1 MVARAKAWLGNLGLQ
16 RRIQLL
22 TAVGLLVIFAFFWW
36 AGQQAVETSTRQSL
50 DNQVAVASAVASS
63 LDYRLN
69 AALSLL
75 AATATELDLSRGNP
89 ADLQAATLRKAQSQ
103 LSTFGQ
109 RLFWLDADGSVLWTE
124 PFDASLIA
132 RPFSSLPA
140 VRPAL
145 EENARY
151 ISDLIQSPTATS
163 AGSAGPT
170 SAGSVE
176 PTSSQPLILLAV
188 SVSRPAGGVDSL
200 LVEEVDA
207 DQLGLGDLLSRVT
220 VKNGYIQV
228 VDHAGIVLAS
238 SLSWSRFYKGDH
250 TQQFASLID
259 SQKPMVGECHQC
271 HAGNAPGN
279 GNSGR
284 TAEILAFAPLSVAP
298 WGVAVREPAG
308 DVLAP
313 ANTLRMQLLLGG
325 GVALAATWL
334 ITWLITRQIVEPIKA
349 MGEASAQFAAGH
361 LDVPVPSGGID
372 EVARLTANLEQMR
385 VRLEAT
391 LADHRRWNEALE
403 EMVEERTRELTSL
416 YEQFQGKEVM
426 VKQLLGQVLTAQEE
440 ERTRLARELHDTIG
454 QSLTAIIMTTTAVEN
469 SLPATLVSGREKL
482 VTVRHIAAQ
491 TLQDLRNLIFDLR
504 PEILDDLGLS
514 LAIRSQVKKCLEPAG
529 VKASLKAAGLKNQL
543 PAEVETA
550 VFRVVQEAITNIARH
565 AQASEANISLVL
577 KEGKLIV
584 RVEDNGVGF
593 DPALVMNN
601 GQTGWGLRGMQERIT
616 LLGGKFYI
624 GSNSGTGTL
633 LLAEV
638 PLEQASLPELPSPDR
653 TESNI
658 ERNHAGTEITN
669 GPDSRSDRR

>member
-1 MVARAKAWLGNLGLQ
+1 MLVRTRAWLGNLGLQ

-22 TAVGLLVIFAFFWW
+22 TAVGLLLIFAFFWW
-36 AGQQAVETSTRQSL
+36 AGQRAIDTSTRQSL

-75 AATATELDLSRGNP
+75 AATAEELDLSRRGP
-89 ADLQAATLRKAQSQ
+89 ADLQAAALRKAQSQ
-103 LSTFGQ
+103 LSTYGR
-109 RLFWLDADGSVLWTE
+109 RLFWLDTDGNVLWTE
-124 PFDASLIA
+124 PFDVSLTA
-132 RPFSSLPA
+132 RPFPDFPA
-140 VRPAL
+140 ARPAL

-151 ISDLIQSPTATS
+151 ISNLIQPPA
-163 AGSAGPT
+163 A
-170 SAGSVE
+170 
-176 PTSSQPLILLAV
+176 TSSQPYILLAV
-188 SVSRPAGGVDSL
+188 SVSRPAGGIDSL

-207 DQLGLGDLLSRVT
+207 DQLGLGDLLSRVA

-228 VDHAGIVLAS
+228 VDYEGMVLAS
-238 SLSWSRFYKGDH
+238 SLSWFRFYKGDH
-250 TQQFASLID
+250 THQFARLID
-259 SQKPMVGECHQC
+259 SQQPMVSDCHQC
-271 HAGNAPGN
+271 HAGDGQTAGSSGS

-284 TAEILAFAPLSVAP
+284 TEEILAFAPLSVAP

-349 MGEASAQFAAGH
+349 LDKASAQFAAGR

-426 VKQLLGQVLTAQEE
+426 VKRLLGQVLTAQEE

-454 QSLTAIIMTTTAVEN
+454 QSLTAILMTTTAVEA
-469 SLPATLVSGREKL
+469 SLPATLTSGREKL

-504 PEILDDLGLS
+504 PEILDDLGLA

-529 VKASLKAAGLKNQL
+529 VKVRLKAAGLKDQL

-565 AQASEANISLVL
+565 AQASEANISLVH
-577 KEGKLIV
+577 KDGKLIV

-593 DPALVMNN
+593 DPALVMSN
-601 GQTGWGLRGMQERIT
+601 GQTGWGLRGMEERIT

-624 GSNSGTGTL
+624 GSKSGAGTL

-638 PLEQASLPELPSPDR
+638 PLEQASLPELPRP
-653 TESNI
+653 
-658 ERNHAGTEITN
+658 AGE
-669 GPDSRSDRR
+669 

>member
-1 MVARAKAWLGNLGLQ
+1 MLVRARAWLGNLGLQ

-36 AGQQAVETSTRQSL
+36 VGQQAIETSTRQSL

-75 AATATELDLSRGNP
+75 ASTATELDLSRGDP
-89 ADLQAATLRKAQSQ
+89 AALQAGTLRKAQSQ
-103 LSTFGQ
+103 LSAYGR
-109 RLFWLDADGSVLWTE
+109 RLFWLDPDGNVLWTE

-132 RPFSSLPA
+132 KPFSDFPA

-145 EENARY
+145 EENTRY
-151 ISDLIQSPTATS
+151 ISNLLQSPV
-163 AGSAGPT
+163 PT
-170 SAGSVE
+170 SASSVE
-176 PTSSQPLILLAV
+176 PTSARSYIFLAV

-207 DQLGLGDLLSRVT
+207 DRLGLGDLLSRVT

-238 SLSWSRFYKGDH
+238 SLSWYRFYKGDH
-250 TQQFASLID
+250 TNQFARLID
-259 SQKPMVGECHQC
+259 SQQSLVGECHQC
-271 HAGNAPGN
+271 HAGNDPG
-279 GNSGR
+279 SSSSR
-284 TAEILAFAPLSVAP
+284 TEEILAFAPLSVAP
-298 WGVAVREPAG
+298 WGVAVREPAA
-308 DVLAP
+308 DVLAA

-334 ITWLITRQIVEPIKA
+334 ITWLITRQILEPIKA
-349 MGEASAQFAAGH
+349 MGEASAQFAAGR

-403 EMVEERTRELTSL
+403 EMVEERTRELTNL

-426 VKQLLGQVLTAQEE
+426 CKRLLGQVLTAQEE

-469 SLPATLVSGREKL
+469 SLPAALVSGRDKL
-482 VTVRHIAAQ
+482 ATVRHIAAQ

-504 PEILDDLGLS
+504 PEILDDLGLA

-529 VKASLKAAGLKNQL
+529 VKVHLKAAGIKDQL
-543 PAEVETA
+543 PAEIETA

-565 AQASEANISLVL
+565 AQATEANISLVH
-577 KEGKLIV
+577 KDGKLIV
-584 RVEDNGVGF
+584 RVEDDGVGF

-601 GQTGWGLRGMQERIT
+601 GQTGWGLRGMEERIT

-624 GSNSGTGTL
+624 GSKAGSGTL

-638 PLEQASLPELPSPDR
+638 PLEQTGLLELSNLSRPEP
-653 TESNI
+653 NK
-658 ERNHAGTEITN
+658 G
-669 GPDSRSDRR
+669 

>member
-1 MVARAKAWLGNLGLQ
+1 MLVRARAWLGNLGLQ

-22 TAVGLLVIFAFFWW
+22 TAVGLSVIFAFFWW

-75 AATATELDLSRGNP
+75 AATATELDLSRRAP
-89 ADLQAATLRKAQSQ
+89 ADLQAATLQKAQSQ
-103 LSTFGQ
+103 LSAYGR
-109 RLFWLDADGSVLWTE
+109 RLFWLDPDGNVLWVE
-124 PFDASLIA
+124 PFDAGLVA
-132 RPFSSLPA
+132 RPFPDFPA

-151 ISDLIQSPTATS
+151 ISNLIQSPA
-163 AGSAGPT
+163 A
-170 SAGSVE
+170 
-176 PTSSQPLILLAV
+176 TSSQPFILLAV
-188 SVSRPAGGVDSL
+188 SVSRPAGGIDSL

-207 DQLGLGDLLSRVT
+207 DQLGLGDLLSRVA

-228 VDHAGIVLAS
+228 VDHAGTVLAS

-250 TQQFASLID
+250 TNQFARMID
-259 SQKPMVGECHQC
+259 SQQSMVGECHQC
-271 HAGNAPGN
+271 HT
-279 GNSGR
+279 GNSKPATSAQSGDSSR
-284 TAEILAFAPLSVAP
+284 TEEILAFAPLSVAP

-349 MGEASAQFAAGH
+349 MGEASAQFAAGR

-426 VKQLLGQVLTAQEE
+426 CKRLLGQVLTAQEE

-454 QSLTAIIMTTTAVEN
+454 QALTAIIMTTTVVEN
-469 SLPATLVSGREKL
+469 SLPAALVSGRDKL
-482 VTVRHIAAQ
+482 ATVRHIAAQ

-504 PEILDDLGLS
+504 PEILDDLGLA

-529 VKASLKAAGLKNQL
+529 VKVHLKAAGLKDQL

-565 AQASEANISLVL
+565 AQATEANISLIH
-577 KEGKLIV
+577 KDGKLIV
-584 RVEDNGVGF
+584 RVEDDGVGF

-601 GQTGWGLRGMQERIT
+601 GQTGWGLRGMEERIT

-624 GSNSGTGTL
+624 GSKAGNGTL

-638 PLEQASLPELPSPDR
+638 PLEQTGLPALPNLDKLEPSEHKTSEAPSSQR
-653 TESNI
+653 
-658 ERNHAGTEITN
+658 HK
-669 GPDSRSDRR
+669 

>member
-1 MVARAKAWLGNLGLQ
+1 MVVRAKAWLGNLGLQ

-36 AGQQAVETSTRQSL
+36 AGQQAVETSTQQSL

-75 AATATELDLSRGNP
+75 AATATELDLSQRDSP

-103 LSTFGQ
+103 LSTYGR
-109 RLFWLDADGSVLWTE
+109 RLFWLAPDGSVLWTE
-124 PFDASLIA
+124 PFDAGLTA
-132 RPFSSLPA
+132 KPFPNFPA

-151 ISDLIQSPTATS
+151 ISDLIQPPAATS
-163 AGSAGPT
+163 T
-170 SAGSVE
+170 
-176 PTSSQPLILLAV
+176 QPFILLAV

-207 DQLGLGDLLSRVT
+207 DQLGLGDLLSRVS

-238 SLSWSRFYKGDH
+238 SLSWYRFYKGDH
-250 TQQFASLID
+250 TTQFARLID
-259 SQKPMVGECHQC
+259 SQQPMVGECHQC
-271 HAGNAPGN
+271 HADNAPGN

-284 TAEILAFAPLSVAP
+284 TEEILAFAPLSVAP

-308 DVLAP
+308 DVLAA
-313 ANTLRMQLLLGG
+313 ANTLRMQLLLGA

-426 VKQLLGQVLTAQEE
+426 CKQLLGQVLTAQEE

-454 QSLTAIIMTTTAVEN
+454 QSLTAIIMTATAVEN
-469 SLPATLVSGREKL
+469 SLPATLVSGRDKL
-482 VTVRHIAAQ
+482 ATVRHIAAQ

-514 LAIRSQVKKCLEPAG
+514 LAIRSQAKKCLEPAG
-529 VKASLKAAGLKNQL
+529 VKVHLKAAGLKNQL

-565 AQASEANISLVL
+565 AQASEANISLVH
-577 KEGKLIV
+577 KDGKLIV
-584 RVEDNGVGF
+584 RVEDDGVGF

-601 GQTGWGLRGMQERIT
+601 GQTGWGLRGMEERIT

-624 GSNSGTGTL
+624 GSKSGNGTL

-638 PLEQASLPELPSPDR
+638 PLEQASP
-653 TESNI
+653 
-658 ERNHAGTEITN
+658 
-669 GPDSRSDRR
+669 

>member
-1 MVARAKAWLGNLGLQ
+1 MLVRARAWLGNLGLQ

-22 TAVGLLVIFAFFWW
+22 TAVGLLLIFAFFWW
-36 AGQQAVETSTRQSL
+36 AGQQAIETSTRQSL

-75 AATATELDLSRGNP
+75 AATATELDLSRRDP
-89 ADLQAATLRKAQSQ
+89 ADLQSDTLRKAQSQ
-103 LSTFGQ
+103 LSTYGR
-109 RLFWLDADGSVLWTE
+109 RLYWLDANGSVLWTE
-124 PFDASLIA
+124 PFDAGLIA
-132 RPFSSLPA
+132 RPFPNFPA

-151 ISDLIQSPTATS
+151 ISDLIQPPA
-163 AGSAGPT
+163 
-170 SAGSVE
+170 
-176 PTSSQPLILLAV
+176 PTSSQPFILLAV
-188 SVSRPAGGVDSL
+188 AVSRPAGGVDSL

-238 SLSWSRFYKGDH
+238 SLSWYRFYKGDH
-250 TQQFASLID
+250 TDQFASLID

-271 HAGNAPGN
+271 HTGNAPGN

-284 TAEILAFAPLSVAP
+284 TEEILAFAPLSVAP

-426 VKQLLGQVLTAQEE
+426 CKQLLGQVLTAQEE

-469 SLPATLVSGREKL
+469 SLPATLVSGRDKL
-482 VTVRHIAAQ
+482 ATVRHIAAQ

-504 PEILDDLGLS
+504 PEILDDLGLA

-529 VKASLKAAGLKNQL
+529 VKVRLKAAGLKNQL

-565 AQASEANISLVL
+565 AQASEASISLVH

-601 GQTGWGLRGMQERIT
+601 GQTGWGLRGMEERIT

-624 GSNSGTGTL
+624 GSKSGNGTL

-638 PLEQASLPELPSPDR
+638 PLEQASLPELPNP
-653 TESNI
+653 T
-658 ERNHAGTEITN
+658 AG
-669 GPDSRSDRR
+669 

>member
-1 MVARAKAWLGNLGLQ
+1 MLVRTRAWLGNLGLQ

-22 TAVGLLVIFAFFWW
+22 TAVGLSVIFAFFWW
-36 AGQQAVETSTRQSL
+36 VGQQAIETSTRQSL
-50 DNQVAVASAVASS
+50 DNQVAVSSAVASS

-75 AATATELDLSRGNP
+75 ASTATELDLSRGDP
-89 ADLQAATLRKAQSQ
+89 AALQAATLRKAQSQ
-103 LSTFGQ
+103 LSAYGR
-109 RLFWLDADGSVLWTE
+109 RLFWLDPDGNVLWVE

-132 RPFSSLPA
+132 RPFSDFPA

-151 ISDLIQSPTATS
+151 ISNLLQSPV
-163 AGSAGPT
+163 PT
-170 SAGSVE
+170 STSSVE
-176 PTSSQPLILLAV
+176 PTSAQSYIFLAV

-207 DQLGLGDLLSRVT
+207 DRLGLGDLLSRVT

-228 VDHAGIVLAS
+228 VDHTGIVLAS
-238 SLSWSRFYKGDH
+238 SLSWYRFYKGDH
-250 TQQFASLID
+250 TNQFARLID
-259 SQKPMVGECHQC
+259 SQQSMVGECHQC
-271 HAGNAPGN
+271 HTGNDPGN
-279 GNSGR
+279 GNSSR
-284 TAEILAFAPLSVAP
+284 TEEILAFAPLSVAP
-298 WGVAVREPAG
+298 WGVAVREPAA
-308 DVLAP
+308 DVLAA

-349 MGEASAQFAAGH
+349 MGEASAQFAAGR

-426 VKQLLGQVLTAQEE
+426 CKRLLGQVLTAQEE

-469 SLPATLVSGREKL
+469 SLPAALVSGRDKL
-482 VTVRHIAAQ
+482 ATVRHIAAQ

-504 PEILDDLGLS
+504 PEILDDLGLA

-529 VKASLKAAGLKNQL
+529 VKVHLKAAGIKDQL
-543 PAEVETA
+543 PAEIETA

-565 AQASEANISLVL
+565 AQATEANISLIH
-577 KEGKLIV
+577 KDGKLIV
-584 RVEDNGVGF
+584 RVEDDGVGF

-601 GQTGWGLRGMQERIT
+601 GQTGWGLRGMEERIT

-624 GSNSGTGTL
+624 GSKAGSGTL

-638 PLEQASLPELPSPDR
+638 PLEQINLLELPNLSKP
-653 TESNI
+653 EPNK
-658 ERNHAGTEITN
+658 G
-669 GPDSRSDRR
+669 

>member
-1 MVARAKAWLGNLGLQ
+1 MLVRARAWLGNLGLQ

-22 TAVGLLVIFAFFWW
+22 TAVGLSAIFAFFWW
-36 AGQQAVETSTRQSL
+36 AGQQAIETSTRQSL
-50 DNQVAVASAVASS
+50 ENQVAAASAVASS

-69 AALSLL
+69 ATLSLL
-75 AATATELDLSRGNP
+75 AATATEIGSKPGGP
-89 ADLQAATLRKAQSQ
+89 AELQAATLQKAQAQ
-103 LSTFGQ
+103 LSTYGR
-109 RLFWLDADGSVLWTE
+109 RLFWLDPDGSVLWTE
-124 PFDASLIA
+124 PFDAGLTA
-132 RPFSSLPA
+132 RPFPYFPA

-151 ISDLIQSPTATS
+151 VSDLIQSPAATS
-163 AGSAGPT
+163 SPF
-170 SAGSVE
+170 
-176 PTSSQPLILLAV
+176 ILLAV

-207 DQLGLGDLLSRVT
+207 DRLGLGDLLSRVS

-238 SLSWSRFYKGDH
+238 SLSWYRFYKGDH
-250 TQQFASLID
+250 TTQFARLID
-259 SQKPMVGECHQC
+259 SQQPMAGECHQC
-271 HAGNAPGN
+271 HTGNAPGN
-279 GNSGR
+279 DNSSR
-284 TAEILAFAPLSVAP
+284 TEEILAFAPLSVAP

-361 LDVPVPSGGID
+361 LDVPLRSGGID
-372 EVARLTANLEQMR
+372 EVARLTASLEQMR

-416 YEQFQGKEVM
+416 YEQFQGKEEM
-426 VKQLLGQVLTAQEE
+426 CKQLLGKVLTAQEE

-469 SLPATLVSGREKL
+469 SLPATLVSGRDKL
-482 VTVRHIAAQ
+482 ATVRHIAAQ

-529 VKASLKAAGLKNQL
+529 VKAHLKAAGLKDQL
-543 PAEVETA
+543 PAEIETA

-565 AQASEANISLVL
+565 AQASEASISLIH
-577 KEGKLIV
+577 KDGTLIV

-593 DPALVMNN
+593 DSASVLNS
-601 GQTGWGLRGMQERIT
+601 GQTGWGLRGMQERID

-624 GSNSGTGTL
+624 DSKAGGGTL

-638 PLEQASLPELPSPDR
+638 PLEPASLPELPGLDKPEPNR
-653 TESNI
+653 GQ
-658 ERNHAGTEITN
+658 R
-669 GPDSRSDRR
+669 